1 MKKLL
6 ILAIVLRLLVSAFLF
21 HPDIKT
27 YNFQASFLR
36 KGVVNI
42 YSYLIENKVNLPLKD
57 EFVYF
62 PLTYFILGG
71 YQMVA
76 SGILGNGFDL
86 WLADAGASSVVA
98 NPNIF
103 KYLVVLKFPYL
114 ILDIAIAYLLLN
126 YFKDRK
132 KGEKAF
138 TVWLFNPFTIL
149 IIYAFSN
156 IDIFSVLLTLIAFLF
171 IKREKLWKAAAFLGF
186 ASCFKLYPLLFIPFL
201 FLKGKDLKEKILV
214 SVIPIVILM
223 AVILPF
229 WSPAFVQSA
238 LISGLTTRIFNP
250 GFAIGFN
257 ESIIVGFFILSA
269 LFFYSWLRDKKIN
282 LFNYWTVFLLL
293 IFSFSH
299 FHIAWLLWVAP
310 FMVILAIKKPS
321 LSIPIFIL
329 TTIAIIIPMFY
340 QDRSMTISLFRV
352 YTTWYDLLPTPFV
365 VLQKLYDPYNFM
377 SILHSA
383 LAGGS
388 LIISYRVL
396 KKEGEEV

>member
-27 YNFQASFLR
+27 YNFQASFLK
-36 KGVVNI
+36 KGVINI
-42 YSYLIENKVNLPLKD
+42 YSYLIENKANLPLKD

-71 YQMVA
+71 YQAVT
-76 SGILGNGFDL
+76 SGILGSGFDS
-86 WLADAGASSVVA
+86 WLADAGANSVVA
-98 NPNIF
+98 NPSIF

-126 YFKDRK
+126 YFKDRR

-138 TVWLFNPFTIL
+138 TLWLFNPFTIL

-171 IKREKLWKAAAFLGF
+171 IKREKLFKASLFLGF

-214 SVIPIVILM
+214 SFTPVLILVT
-223 AVILPF
+223 VILPF

-250 GFAIGFN
+250 GFAIGFGQ
-257 ESIIVGFFILSA
+257 SIIVGFFILSA
-269 LFFYSWLRDKKIN
+269 LFFYGWLTDKKIN
-282 LFNYWTVFLLL
+282 LFNYWMVFLLL

-299 FHIAWLLWVAP
+299 FHIAWLLWIAP
-310 FMVILAIKKPS
+310 FMIILATKKPS
-321 LSIPIFIL
+321 LSLPIFIL
-329 TTIAIIIPMFY
+329 SAIAIIIPMFY
-340 QDRSMTISLFRV
+340 QDRYMTISLFRI
-352 YTTWYDLLPTPFV
+352 YTTWFDLLPTPFV

-383 LAGGS
+383 LAGGA
-388 LIISYRVL
+388 LVISYQIL
-396 KKEGEEV
+396 KKEEEA